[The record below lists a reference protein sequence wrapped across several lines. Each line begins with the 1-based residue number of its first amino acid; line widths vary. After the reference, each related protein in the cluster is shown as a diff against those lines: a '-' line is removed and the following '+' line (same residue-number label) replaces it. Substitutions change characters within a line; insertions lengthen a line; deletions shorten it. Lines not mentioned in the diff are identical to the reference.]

1 MAIFGVCR
9 SQSPP
14 ASSLSVHDE
23 AQRRPVWRRPAGR
36 SPSYCLTVLFH
47 VSLRGELFL
56 LMEWVWVVL
65 LEERIPLQAQLVWFI
80 SAGVELQMWVQAQCL
95 RVRWPPVPV
104 VVM

>member
-1 MAIFGVCR
+1 
-9 SQSPP
+9 
-14 ASSLSVHDE
+14 
-23 AQRRPVWRRPAGR
+23 
-36 SPSYCLTVLFH
+36 
-47 VSLRGELFL
+47 
-56 LMEWVWVVL
+56 MEWVWVVL